1 MTMQEDSRQLQA
13 CLPGLRR
20 YARALVGPLHAD
32 DLVQDTVE
40 RAWRRLAQWQRGSE
54 MRPWLFSIMHNLHVD
69 HLRRPGLALQE
80 LDDDTVLHAPE
91 HAPGQAI
98 AIGEMDAALARL
110 PLGQREVILLV
121 ALEQMPY
128 EQVAATLDIPVGT
141 VMSRLSR
148 GRDKLRTLL
157 DGRPAASQG
166 SGPPTLKVV
175 K

>member
-1 MTMQEDSRQLQA
+1 MTTQEDSRQLQA

-20 YARALVGPLHAD
+20 YARALAGALHAD

-40 RAWRRLAQWQRGSE
+40 RAWRKLDQRGGE

-69 HLRRPGLALQE
+69 QLRRPGLALQE
-80 LDDDTVLHAPE
+80 LDDESVLPAPE
-91 HAPGQAI
+91 RAPGQAI

-157 DGRPAASQG
+157 DGRPAGSQG

>member
-1 MTMQEDSRQLQA
+1 MASQDDSRQLQA

-20 YARALVGPLHAD
+20 YARALAGALHAD

-40 RAWRRLAQWQRGSE
+40 RAWRKLDQRSGE

-69 HLRRPGLALQE
+69 QLRRPGLALQE
-80 LDDDTVLHAPE
+80 LDDDALLPAPE
-91 HAPGQAI
+91 HTPGQSI
-98 AIGEMDAALARL
+98 VIGEMDAALARL

-148 GRDKLRTLL
+148 GRDRLRELL
-157 DGRPAASQG
+157 DGRPAG
-166 SGPPTLKVV
+166 SHGAPTLKVV

>member
-1 MTMQEDSRQLQA
+1 MTALDDSRQLQA

-20 YARALVGPLHAD
+20 YARALAGALHAD

-40 RAWRRLAQWQRGSE
+40 RAWRKLDQWQRGGE

-69 HLRRPGLALQE
+69 QLRRPGLDLQE
-80 LDDDTVLHAPE
+80 LDDDTVLPAPE
-91 HAPGQAI
+91 RAPGQAI

-128 EQVAATLDIPVGT
+128 EQVAATLGIPVGT

-148 GRDKLRTLL
+148 GREKLRALL
-157 DGRPAASQG
+157 DGRPA
-166 SGPPTLKVV
+166 SGHGAPTLKVV

>member
-1 MTMQEDSRQLQA
+1 MTTPEDSRQLQA

-20 YARALVGPLHAD
+20 YARALVGAVHAD

-40 RAWRRLAQWQRGSE
+40 RAWRKFGQWQRGGE

-69 HLRRPGLALQE
+69 QLRRPGLALQE
-80 LDDDTVLHAPE
+80 LDDDSVLPAPE
-91 HAPGQAI
+91 RAPGQSI

-128 EQVAATLDIPVGT
+128 EQVASTLGIPVGT

-148 GRDKLRTLL
+148 GRERLRELL
-157 DGRPAASQG
+157 DGRPAG
-166 SGPPTLKVV
+166 SHGAPTLKVV

>member
-1 MTMQEDSRQLQA
+1 MATQDDSRQLQA

-20 YARALVGPLHAD
+20 YARALAGALHAD

-40 RAWRRLAQWQRGSE
+40 RAWRKLNQRGGE

-69 HLRRPGLALQE
+69 QLRRPGLALQE
-80 LDDDTVLHAPE
+80 IDDDALLPAPE
-91 HAPGQAI
+91 RTPGQSI

-128 EQVAATLDIPVGT
+128 EQVAATLGIPVGT

-148 GRDKLRTLL
+148 GRERLRELL
-157 DGRPAASQG
+157 DGRPAG
-166 SGPPTLKVV
+166 SHGAPTLKVV

>member
-1 MTMQEDSRQLQA
+1 MTTQEDSRQLQA

-20 YARALVGPLHAD
+20 YARALAGAAHAD

-40 RAWRRLAQWQRGSE
+40 RAWRKLDQRGGE

-69 HLRRPGLALQE
+69 QLRRPGLALQE
-80 LDDDTVLHAPE
+80 LDDDALLPAPE
-91 HAPGQAI
+91 RAPGQAI

-148 GRDKLRTLL
+148 GRERLRELL
-157 DGRPAASQG
+157 DGRPAG
-166 SGPPTLKVV
+166 SHGAPTLKVV

>member
-1 MTMQEDSRQLQA
+1 MTTPEDSRQLQA

-20 YARALVGPLHAD
+20 YARALAGGLQAD

-40 RAWRRLAQWQRGSE
+40 RAWRKLGQWQRGGE

-69 HLRRPGLALQE
+69 QLRRPGLDLQE
-80 LDDDTVLHAPE
+80 LDDDTVLPAPE
-91 HAPGQAI
+91 RAPGQSI

-110 PLGQREVILLV
+110 PLAQREVILLV

-128 EQVAATLDIPVGT
+128 EHVAAALGIPVGT

-148 GRDKLRTLL
+148 GRDKLRALL
-157 DGRPAASQG
+157 DGRPAGDGGA
-166 SGPPTLKVV
+166 PTLKVV

>member
-1 MTMQEDSRQLQA
+1 MTTQDDSRQLQA

-20 YARALVGPLHAD
+20 YARALAGALHAD

-40 RAWRRLAQWQRGSE
+40 RAWRKLDQRSGE

-69 HLRRPGLALQE
+69 QLRRPGLALQE
-80 LDDDTVLHAPE
+80 LDDDTLLAAPAR
-91 HAPGQAI
+91 APGQAI

-157 DGRPAASQG
+157 DGRPAG
-166 SGPPTLKVV
+166 SHGAPTLKVV

>member
-1 MTMQEDSRQLQA
+1 MTTQEDSRQLQA

-20 YARALVGPLHAD
+20 YARALAGALHAD

-40 RAWRRLAQWQRGSE
+40 RAWRKLEQRGGE

-69 HLRRPGLALQE
+69 QLRRPGLALQE
-80 LDDDTVLHAPE
+80 LDDDTVLPAPE

-128 EQVAATLDIPVGT
+128 EQVASTLDIPVGT

-157 DGRPAASQG
+157 DGRPAGSQG

>member
-1 MTMQEDSRQLQA
+1 MTTPEDSRQLQA

-20 YARALVGPLHAD
+20 YARALAGPLHAD

-40 RAWRRLAQWQRGSE
+40 RAWRKLDQWQRGGE

-69 HLRRPGLALQE
+69 QLRRPGLPLQE
-80 LDDDTVLHAPE
+80 LDDDTVLPAPE
-91 HAPGQAI
+91 RAPGQAI

-110 PLGQREVILLV
+110 PLAQREVILLV

-128 EQVAATLDIPVGT
+128 EQVAATLGIPVGT

-148 GRDKLRTLL
+148 GRDKLRALL
-157 DGRPAASQG
+157 DGRPAG
-166 SGPPTLKVV
+166 DSGAPTLKVV

>member
-1 MTMQEDSRQLQA
+1 MTTPEDSRTLQA

-20 YARALVGPLHAD
+20 YARALVGAVHAD

-40 RAWRRLAQWQRGSE
+40 RAWRKLGQRSGE
-54 MRPWLFSIMHNLHVD
+54 MRPWLFSIMHNLRIDQV
-69 HLRRPGLALQE
+69 RRPGLALQE
-80 LDDDTVLHAPE
+80 LDDDALLPAQE
-91 HAPGQAI
+91 RAPGQSI

-110 PLGQREVILLV
+110 HLGQREVILLV

-148 GRDKLRTLL
+148 GREKLRALL
-157 DGRPAASQG
+157 DGRPA
-166 SGPPTLKVV
+166 SGHGAPTLKVV

>member
-1 MTMQEDSRQLQA
+1 MTTPEDSRQLQA

-20 YARALVGPLHAD
+20 YARALVGAVHAD

-40 RAWRRLAQWQRGSE
+40 RAWRKFDQWQRGGE

-69 HLRRPGLALQE
+69 QLRRPGLALQE
-80 LDDDTVLHAPE
+80 LDDDALLPAPE
-91 HAPGQAI
+91 HTPGQSI

-128 EQVAATLDIPVGT
+128 EQVAATLGIPVGT

-148 GRDKLRTLL
+148 GREKLRALL
-157 DGRPAASQG
+157 DGRPASGQG
-166 SGPPTLKVV
+166 SAPPTLKVV

>member
-1 MTMQEDSRQLQA
+1 MTTQDDSRQLQA

-20 YARALVGPLHAD
+20 YARALAGALHAD

-40 RAWRRLAQWQRGSE
+40 RAWRKLDQRGGE

-69 HLRRPGLALQE
+69 QLRRPGLALQE
-80 LDDDTVLHAPE
+80 LDDDALLPAPE
-91 HAPGQAI
+91 RTPGQSI

-128 EQVAATLDIPVGT
+128 EQVAATLGIPVGT

-148 GRDKLRTLL
+148 GRERLRELL
-157 DGRPAASQG
+157 DGRPAG
-166 SGPPTLKVV
+166 SHGAPTLKVV

>member
-1 MTMQEDSRQLQA
+1 MATQDDSRQLQA

-20 YARALVGPLHAD
+20 YARALAGALHAD

-40 RAWRRLAQWQRGSE
+40 RAWRKLNQRGGE

-69 HLRRPGLALQE
+69 QLRRPGLALQE
-80 LDDDTVLHAPE
+80 LDDDALVPAPE
-91 HAPGQAI
+91 RTPGQAI

-128 EQVAATLDIPVGT
+128 EQVAATLGIPVGT

-148 GRDKLRTLL
+148 GRDRLRELL
-157 DGRPAASQG
+157 DGRPAG
-166 SGPPTLKVV
+166 SHGAPTLKVV

>member
-1 MTMQEDSRQLQA
+1 MTAFDDSHQLQA

-20 YARALVGPLHAD
+20 YARALAGALHAD

-40 RAWRRLAQWQRGSE
+40 RAWRRRDQWQRDGA

-69 HLRRPGLALQE
+69 QLRRPGLALQE
-80 LDDDTVLHAPE
+80 LDDDSVLPAPE
-91 HAPGQAI
+91 RAPGQAI
-98 AIGEMDAALARL
+98 AIGEMDAALAHL

-157 DGRPAASQG
+157 DGRPAGSQG

>member
-1 MTMQEDSRQLQA
+1 MTAFDDNRQLQA

-20 YARALVGPLHAD
+20 YARALAGALHAD

-40 RAWRRLAQWQRGSE
+40 RAWRKLDQRSGE

-69 HLRRPGLALQE
+69 QLRRPGLALQE
-80 LDDDTVLHAPE
+80 LDDDALLPAPE
-91 HAPGQAI
+91 RAPGQLI

-128 EQVAATLDIPVGT
+128 EQVAATLAIPVGT

-148 GRDKLRTLL
+148 GRERLRELL
-157 DGRPAASQG
+157 DGRPVG
-166 SGPPTLKVV
+166 SHGAPTLKVV

>member
-1 MTMQEDSRQLQA
+1 MTTQEDSRQLQA

-20 YARALVGPLHAD
+20 YARALAGALHAD

-40 RAWRRLAQWQRGSE
+40 RAWRKLDQRGGE

-69 HLRRPGLALQE
+69 QLRRPGLALQE
-80 LDDDTVLHAPE
+80 LDDDAVLPAPE
-91 HAPGQAI
+91 RAPGQAI

-157 DGRPAASQG
+157 DGSPAGSQG

>member
-1 MTMQEDSRQLQA
+1 MSAFDDSRQLQA

-20 YARALVGPLHAD
+20 YARALAGPLHAD

-40 RAWRRLAQWQRGSE
+40 RAWRKLDQRSGE

-69 HLRRPGLALQE
+69 QLRRPGLALQE
-80 LDDDTVLHAPE
+80 IDDDALLPAPE
-91 HAPGQAI
+91 HTPGQSI

-128 EQVAATLDIPVGT
+128 EQVAATLGIPVGT

-148 GRDKLRTLL
+148 GRDRLRELL
-157 DGRPAASQG
+157 DGRPAG
-166 SGPPTLKVV
+166 SHGAPTLKVV

>member
-1 MTMQEDSRQLQA
+1 MTTQEDSRQLQA

-20 YARALVGPLHAD
+20 YARALAGALHAD

-40 RAWRRLAQWQRGSE
+40 RAWRKLDQRGGE

-69 HLRRPGLALQE
+69 QLRRPGLALQE
-80 LDDDTVLHAPE
+80 LDDDTVLPAPE

-128 EQVAATLDIPVGT
+128 EQVAATLDIPIGT

-157 DGRPAASQG
+157 DGRPAGSQG

>member
-1 MTMQEDSRQLQA
+1 MASQDDSRQLQA

-20 YARALVGPLHAD
+20 YARALAGALHAD

-40 RAWRRLAQWQRGSE
+40 RAWRKLDQRSGE

-69 HLRRPGLALQE
+69 QLRRPGLALQE
-80 LDDDTVLHAPE
+80 LDDDALLPAPE
-91 HAPGQAI
+91 RAPGQAI

-157 DGRPAASQG
+157 DGRPAGSQG

>member
-1 MTMQEDSRQLQA
+1 MTTQDDSRQLQA

-20 YARALVGPLHAD
+20 YARALAGAVHAD

-40 RAWRRLAQWQRGSE
+40 RAWRKLDQRSGE

-69 HLRRPGLALQE
+69 QLRRPGLALQE
-80 LDDDTVLHAPE
+80 IDDDALLPAPE
-91 HAPGQAI
+91 HTPGQSI

-128 EQVAATLDIPVGT
+128 EQVAATLGIPVGT

-148 GRDKLRTLL
+148 GRDRLRELL
-157 DGRPAASQG
+157 DGRPAG
-166 SGPPTLKVV
+166 SHGAPTLKVV

>member
-1 MTMQEDSRQLQA
+1 MASQDDSRQLQA

-20 YARALVGPLHAD
+20 YARALAGALHAD

-40 RAWRRLAQWQRGSE
+40 RAWRKLDQRSGE

-69 HLRRPGLALQE
+69 QLRRPGLALQE
-80 LDDDTVLHAPE
+80 IDDDALLPAPE
-91 HAPGQAI
+91 HTPGQSI

-128 EQVAATLDIPVGT
+128 EQVAATLGIPIGT

-148 GRDKLRTLL
+148 GRDRLRELL
-157 DGRPAASQG
+157 DGRPAG
-166 SGPPTLKVV
+166 SHGAPTLKVV

>member
-1 MTMQEDSRQLQA
+1 MTTQEDSRQLQA

-20 YARALVGPLHAD
+20 YARALAGAVHAD

-40 RAWRRLAQWQRGSE
+40 RAWRKFDQRQRGGE

-69 HLRRPGLALQE
+69 QLRRPGLALQE
-80 LDDDTVLHAPE
+80 LDDDALLPAPE

-128 EQVAATLDIPVGT
+128 EQVASTLGIPAGT

-148 GRDKLRTLL
+148 GRERLRELL
-157 DGRPAASQG
+157 DGRPAG
-166 SGPPTLKVV
+166 SHGAPTLKVV

>member
-1 MTMQEDSRQLQA
+1 MTALDNSRQLQA

-20 YARALVGPLHAD
+20 YARALAGALHAD

-40 RAWRRLAQWQRGSE
+40 RAWRKLDQWQRGGE

-69 HLRRPGLALQE
+69 RLRRPGLVLQE
-80 LDDDTVLHAPE
+80 LDDDALLSAPE
-91 HAPGQAI
+91 RAPGQAI

-148 GRDKLRTLL
+148 GREKLRALL
-157 DGRPAASQG
+157 DGRPAGSQC

>member
-1 MTMQEDSRQLQA
+1 MTALDDSRQLQA

-20 YARALVGPLHAD
+20 YARALAGALHAD

-40 RAWRRLAQWQRGSE
+40 RAWRKLDQRSGE

-69 HLRRPGLALQE
+69 QLRRPGLALQE
-80 LDDDTVLHAPE
+80 LDDDALLSAPE

-157 DGRPAASQG
+157 DGRPAGSQG

>member
-1 MTMQEDSRQLQA
+1 MTTQEDSRQLQA

-20 YARALVGPLHAD
+20 YARALVGAVHAD

-40 RAWRRLAQWQRGSE
+40 RAWRKVDQWQRSGE

-69 HLRRPGLALQE
+69 QLRRPGLALQE
-80 LDDDTVLHAPE
+80 LDDDALLPAPE

-128 EQVAATLDIPVGT
+128 EQVAATLGIPVGT

-148 GRDKLRTLL
+148 GRERLRELL
-157 DGRPAASQG
+157 DGRPTG
-166 SGPPTLKVV
+166 SHGAPTLKVV

>member
-1 MTMQEDSRQLQA
+1 MTAFDDSRQLQA

-20 YARALVGPLHAD
+20 YARALAGALHAD

-40 RAWRRLAQWQRGSE
+40 RAWRKLDQWQRGGE

-69 HLRRPGLALQE
+69 QLRRPGLALQDI
-80 LDDDTVLHAPE
+80 DDDALLPAPE
-91 HAPGQAI
+91 HAPGQSI

-110 PLGQREVILLV
+110 PLAQREVILLV

-128 EQVAATLDIPVGT
+128 EQVAAALGIPVGT

-148 GRDKLRTLL
+148 GRDKLRALL
-157 DGRPAASQG
+157 DGRPAGDGGA
-166 SGPPTLKVV
+166 PTLKVV

>member
-1 MTMQEDSRQLQA
+1 MSAFDDSHQLQS

-20 YARALVGPLHAD
+20 YARALVGAAHAD

-40 RAWRRLAQWQRGSE
+40 RAWRNLGQWQRSGE

-69 HLRRPGLALQE
+69 QLRRPGLDLQE
-80 LDDDTVLHAPE
+80 LDDDSVLPAPE
-91 HAPGQAI
+91 RAPGQAI

-110 PLGQREVILLV
+110 PLAQREVILLV

-128 EQVAATLDIPVGT
+128 EHVAAALGIPVGT

-148 GRDKLRTLL
+148 GRDKLRALL
-157 DGRPAASQG
+157 DGRPAGDGGA
-166 SGPPTLKVV
+166 PTLKVV

>member
-1 MTMQEDSRQLQA
+1 MTTPEDSRQLQA

-20 YARALVGPLHAD
+20 YARALVGAVHAD

-40 RAWRRLAQWQRGSE
+40 RAWRKLDQRSGE

-69 HLRRPGLALQE
+69 QLRRPGLALQE
-80 LDDDTVLHAPE
+80 LDDDALLSAPE

-157 DGRPAASQG
+157 DGRPAGSQG

>member
-1 MTMQEDSRQLQA
+1 MTTQEDSRQLQA

-20 YARALVGPLHAD
+20 YARALAGALHAD

-40 RAWRRLAQWQRGSE
+40 RAWRKLDQRSGE

-69 HLRRPGLALQE
+69 QLRRPGLALQE
-80 LDDDTVLHAPE
+80 LDDDALLPAPE
-91 HAPGQAI
+91 RAPGQSI

-128 EQVAATLDIPVGT
+128 EQVAATLAIPVGT

-148 GRDKLRTLL
+148 GRDRLRELL
-157 DGRPAASQG
+157 DGRPAG
-166 SGPPTLKVV
+166 SHGAPTLKVV

>member
-1 MTMQEDSRQLQA
+1 MASQDDSRQLQA

-20 YARALVGPLHAD
+20 YARALAGALHAD

-40 RAWRRLAQWQRGSE
+40 RAWRKLDQRSGE

-69 HLRRPGLALQE
+69 QLRRPGLALQE
-80 LDDDTVLHAPE
+80 LDDDALLPAPE
-91 HAPGQAI
+91 RAPGQAI

-128 EQVAATLDIPVGT
+128 EQVAATLGIPVGT

-148 GRDKLRTLL
+148 GREKLRALL
-157 DGRPAASQG
+157 DGRPA
-166 SGPPTLKVV
+166 SGHGAPTLKVV

>member
-1 MTMQEDSRQLQA
+1 MTTQEDSRQLQA

-20 YARALVGPLHAD
+20 YARALAGALHAD

-40 RAWRRLAQWQRGSE
+40 RAWRKLDQRGGE

-69 HLRRPGLALQE
+69 QLRRPGLALQE
-80 LDDDTVLHAPE
+80 LDDDTVLPAPE

-157 DGRPAASQG
+157 DGRPAGSQG

>member
-1 MTMQEDSRQLQA
+1 MTTQEDSRQLQA

-20 YARALVGPLHAD
+20 YARALAGALHAD

-40 RAWRRLAQWQRGSE
+40 RAWRKLEQRSGE

-69 HLRRPGLALQE
+69 QLRRAGPPLQE
-80 LDDDTVLHAPE
+80 LDEDALLPAPE
-91 HAPGQAI
+91 RAPGQAI
-98 AIGEMDAALARL
+98 AIGEMDAALGRL
-110 PLGQREVILLV
+110 PLGQREIILLV

-128 EQVAATLDIPVGT
+128 EQVAATLGIPVGT

-148 GRDKLRTLL
+148 GREKLRALL
-157 DGRPAASQG
+157 DGRPADGHGVPS
-166 SGPPTLKVV
+166 LKVV

>member
-1 MTMQEDSRQLQA
+1 MASQDDSRQLQA

-20 YARALVGPLHAD
+20 YARALAGALHAD

-40 RAWRRLAQWQRGSE
+40 RAWRKLDQRSGE

-69 HLRRPGLALQE
+69 QLRRPGLALQE
-80 LDDDTVLHAPE
+80 IDDDALLPAPE
-91 HAPGQAI
+91 HTPGQAI

-128 EQVAATLDIPVGT
+128 EQVAATLGIPVGT

-148 GRDKLRTLL
+148 GRDRLRELL
-157 DGRPAASQG
+157 DGRPAG
-166 SGPPTLKVV
+166 SHGAPTLKVV

>member
-1 MTMQEDSRQLQA
+1 MASQDDSRQLQA

-20 YARALVGPLHAD
+20 YARALAGALHAD

-40 RAWRRLAQWQRGSE
+40 RAWRKLNQRGGE

-69 HLRRPGLALQE
+69 QLRRPGLALQE
-80 LDDDTVLHAPE
+80 LDDDTLLPAPE
-91 HAPGQAI
+91 RAPGQAI

-128 EQVAATLDIPVGT
+128 EQVAATLGIPVGT

-148 GRDKLRTLL
+148 GRDRLRELL
-157 DGRPAASQG
+157 DGRPAG
-166 SGPPTLKVV
+166 SHGAPTLKVV

>member
-1 MTMQEDSRQLQA
+1 MTAFDDSRQLQA

-20 YARALVGPLHAD
+20 YARALAGALHAD

-40 RAWRRLAQWQRGSE
+40 RAWRKLDQRSGE

-69 HLRRPGLALQE
+69 QLRRPGLALQE
-80 LDDDTVLHAPE
+80 LDDDALLPAPE
-91 HAPGQAI
+91 RAPGQAI

-128 EQVAATLDIPVGT
+128 EQVASTLDIPVGT

-148 GRDKLRTLL
+148 GRERLRELL
-157 DGRPAASQG
+157 DGRPAG
-166 SGPPTLKVV
+166 SHGAPTLKVV